1 MRAGAKSRSLVDS
14 TGKQAFFLPVSRAL
28 HSVSVKMKL
37 AVACLLVL
45 VAMATVEAGPMKK
58 RFLIKEIQNAI
69 NSVGD
74 WFTKTYNSAKDSF
87 NRLAS
92 GVNFDAAVN
101 ALIPYINSGMTV
113 TACVTAC
120 QGAAV
125 AVLGP
130 AAALSGV
137 LCTPLCDGALAKLEE
152 IAG

>member
-1 MRAGAKSRSLVDS
+1 MR
-14 TGKQAFFLPVSRAL
+14 P
-28 HSVSVKMKL
+28 
-37 AVACLLVL
+37 AVFACLLVV

-74 WFTKTYNSAKDSF
+74 WFTKQYNGAKDAF
-87 NRLAS
+87 NKVAS

-101 ALIPYINSGMTV
+101 ALIPYINSDMTV
-113 TACVTAC
+113 TACVSTC
-120 QGAAV
+120 TGAAV

-130 AAALSGV
+130 AATLSGV

-152 IAG
+152 LAG